1 MKFVHTIS
9 DTNEKH
15 LAKAGHQPWVGS
27 PEGDE
32 IPTKLRRDSDSSGFF
47 EIGIREG
54 KSRIV
59 SGASWPSLVET
70 HFSESPDWAKL
81 PKLEKCRLGISK
93 TILFS
98 EFIVAPGA

>member
-1 MKFVHTIS
+1 MKSIWPKPAINHGWGAPRGMRS
-9 DTNEKH
+9 R
-15 LAKAGHQPWVGS
+15 Q
-27 PEGDE
+27 
-32 IPTKLRRDSDSSGFF
+32 KLRLDSDSSGFF
-47 EIGIREG
+47 EVGIREG